1 MTKPLSY
8 DTALERAIHAVY
20 RGLSINQNPDRNKV
34 CLFTGQ
40 IFWDSTIV
48 MIMDEGASLDEA
60 MSVLLDD
67 QEKDEKHRQAL
78 QTQWEQDVAD
88 IERVYG
94 KEQDNDDDEDD
105 SLRPSRV
112 ETWLADF
119 RQKSQDMFSYADD
132 TEGKSS

>member
-20 RGLSINQNPDRNKV
+20 RGLSINQNPDRNQV
-34 CLFTGQ
+34 CLFMGQ

-94 KEQDNDDDEDD
+94 KEQDNDDETTEARTESFLE
-105 SLRPSRV
+105 SLRQRLHDHV
-112 ETWLADF
+112 
-119 RQKSQDMFSYADD
+119 SYD
-132 TEGKSS
+132 TTERKSS